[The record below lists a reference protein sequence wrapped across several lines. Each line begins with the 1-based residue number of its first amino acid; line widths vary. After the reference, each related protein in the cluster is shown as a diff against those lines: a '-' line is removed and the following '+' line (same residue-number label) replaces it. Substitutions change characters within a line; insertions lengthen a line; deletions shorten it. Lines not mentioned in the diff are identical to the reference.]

1 MMALFLALC
10 HQHILLAWRG
20 GHTTLIVS
28 FLFIAIILMP
38 FGLGPELSLLR
49 QLAPGL
55 LWVVLLMSVLLSLDR
70 MFQADFEDG
79 SMDQMALMALSL
91 EMMVIAKS
99 LGHFIALFLP
109 LLTAIPLAGL
119 LLNIDAAALPALML
133 SMFAG
138 APALTLLGA
147 IGAALALSIRRSA
160 MLTVLLVMPLY
171 VPVLIFGA
179 SSSAS
184 ALSNGG
190 AVDMASIAIL
200 ALMSLAA
207 LFLAPLAA
215 AAALRVALR

>member
-1 MMALFLALC
+1 MMGIFMSLC
-10 HQHILLAWRG
+10 HQHMLLAWRS

-28 FLFIAIILMP
+28 FLFIAITLMP
-38 FGLGPELSLLR
+38 FGLGPELALLR
-49 QLAPGL
+49 KLAPGL
-55 LWVVLLMSVLLSLDR
+55 LWVVMLMSLLLTLDR

-79 SMDQMALMALSL
+79 TFDQLALLPMPMELIVL
-91 EMMVIAKS
+91 AKS
-99 LGHFIALFLP
+99 LGHFLALFVP
-109 LLTAIPLAGL
+109 LLICVPVAGL
-119 LLNIDAAALPALML
+119 LLNIDASSLPVLML
-133 SMFAG
+133 TMLMG

-179 SSSAS
+179 TGSSRAISS
-184 ALSNGG
+184 GG
-190 AVDMASIAIL
+190 EIELATLGIL

-207 LFLAPLAA
+207 LFMAPLAA

>member
-1 MMALFLALC
+1 M
-10 HQHILLAWRG
+10 LLAWRS

-28 FLFIAIILMP
+28 FLFIAITLMP
-38 FGLGPELSLLR
+38 FGLGPELALLR
-49 QLAPGL
+49 KLAPGL
-55 LWVVLLMSVLLSLDR
+55 LWVVMLMSLLLSLDR

-79 SMDQMALMALSL
+79 TFDQLALLPMPMELIVL
-91 EMMVIAKS
+91 AKS
-99 LGHFIALFLP
+99 LGHFLALFVP
-109 LLTAIPLAGL
+109 LLICVPVAGL
-119 LLNIDAAALPALML
+119 LLNIDASSLPVLML
-133 SMFAG
+133 TMLMG

-179 SSSAS
+179 TGSSRAISS
-184 ALSNGG
+184 GG
-190 AVDMASIAIL
+190 EIELATLGIL

-207 LFLAPLAA
+207 LFMAPLAA

>member
-1 MMALFLALC
+1 MGIFMSLC
-10 HQHILLAWRG
+10 HQHMLLAWRS

-28 FLFIAIILMP
+28 FLFIAITLMP
-38 FGLGPELSLLR
+38 FGLGPELALLR
-49 QLAPGL
+49 KLAPGL
-55 LWVVLLMSVLLSLDR
+55 LWVVMLMSLLLSLDR

-79 SMDQMALMALSL
+79 TFDQLALLPMPMELIVL
-91 EMMVIAKS
+91 AKS
-99 LGHFIALFLP
+99 LGHFLALFVP
-109 LLTAIPLAGL
+109 LLICVPVAGL
-119 LLNIDAAALPALML
+119 LLNIDASSLPVLML
-133 SMFAG
+133 TMLMG

-179 SSSAS
+179 TGSSRAISS
-184 ALSNGG
+184 GG
-190 AVDMASIAIL
+190 EIELATLGIL

-207 LFLAPLAA
+207 LFMAPLAA

>member
-1 MMALFLALC
+1 MMGIFMSLC
-10 HQHILLAWRG
+10 HQHMLLAWRS

-28 FLFIAIILMP
+28 FLFIAITLMP
-38 FGLGPELSLLR
+38 FGLGPELALLR
-49 QLAPGL
+49 KLAPGL
-55 LWVVLLMSVLLSLDR
+55 LWVVMLMSLLLSLDR

-79 SMDQMALMALSL
+79 TFDQLALLPMPMELIVL
-91 EMMVIAKS
+91 AKS
-99 LGHFIALFLP
+99 LGHFLALFVP
-109 LLTAIPLAGL
+109 LLICVPVAGL
-119 LLNIDAAALPALML
+119 LLNIDASSLPVLML
-133 SMFAG
+133 TMLMG

-179 SSSAS
+179 TGSSRAIS
-184 ALSNGG
+184 LGG
-190 AVDMASIAIL
+190 EIELATLGIL

-207 LFLAPLAA
+207 LFMAPLAA

>member
-1 MMALFLALC
+1 MMGIFMSLC
-10 HQHILLAWRG
+10 HQHMLLAWRS

-28 FLFIAIILMP
+28 FLFIAITLMP
-38 FGLGPELSLLR
+38 FGLGPELALLR
-49 QLAPGL
+49 KLAPGL
-55 LWVVLLMSVLLSLDR
+55 LWVVMLMSLLLSLDR

-79 SMDQMALMALSL
+79 TFDQLALLPMPMELIVL
-91 EMMVIAKS
+91 AKS
-99 LGHFIALFLP
+99 LGHFLALFVP
-109 LLTAIPLAGL
+109 LLICVPVAGL
-119 LLNIDAAALPALML
+119 LLNIDASSLPVLML
-133 SMFAG
+133 TMLMG

-179 SSSAS
+179 TGSSRAISS
-184 ALSNGG
+184 GG
-190 AVDMASIAIL
+190 EIELATLGIL

-207 LFLAPLAA
+207 LFMAPLAA

>member
-1 MMALFLALC
+1 MIGIFMSLC
-10 HQHILLAWRG
+10 HQHMLLAWRS

-28 FLFIAIILMP
+28 FLFIAITLMP
-38 FGLGPELSLLR
+38 FGLGPELALLR
-49 QLAPGL
+49 KLAPGL
-55 LWVVLLMSVLLSLDR
+55 LWVVMLMSLLLSLDR

-79 SMDQMALMALSL
+79 TFDQLALLPMPMELIVL
-91 EMMVIAKS
+91 AKS
-99 LGHFIALFLP
+99 LGHFLALFVP
-109 LLTAIPLAGL
+109 LLICVPVAGL
-119 LLNIDAAALPALML
+119 LLNIDASSLPVLML
-133 SMFAG
+133 TMLMG

-179 SSSAS
+179 TGSSRAISS
-184 ALSNGG
+184 GG
-190 AVDMASIAIL
+190 EIELATLGIL

-207 LFLAPLAA
+207 LFMAPLAA